1 MNSLIT
7 RLQRRSRVVVGSSMA
22 VIVALPLAAALG
34 MGVSAAAAAE
44 TGRAADTA
52 RTTTTSDKTSG
63 KSSDKSSDTSST
75 KLGKAEPWTLGQ
87 TADAAAEAAA
97 AGEQFDALLFNKTA
111 AFPHTNIPVATA
123 AIQQLGADNNFNVTV
138 TADSTAFTDANL
150 EQYEVVIFLS
160 TTGDV
165 LNETQQGA
173 FERYIQAGGG
183 YAGIHAASDT
193 EYDWPWYGNL
203 VGAYFNNHPNGTPT
217 ATVKVEDPA
226 HPSTAGLPKR
236 WERTDEW
243 YNFRT
248 NPATARNKIH
258 ILASLD
264 ETTYAPGTGAMGV
277 EHPIAWCQD
286 YDGGRSWYTGM
297 GHTDASFADA
307 NFLKHILGG
316 IETAA
321 GVVPS
326 DCKATLQP
334 SFEKVALDENTTN
347 PMELAIADD
356 GRVFYIDRA
365 GAVKIILPSN
375 GSVVTAGTVPV
386 YTGQEFGLLGIALD
400 PDFAT
405 NNHVFLYYAPQG
417 TASIDRISR
426 FTMNGNT
433 LDLSSAV
440 TILDVPV
447 QRNECC
453 HAGGS
458 MEFDHDGNLY
468 LATGDNTNPFDSN
481 GFNPIDERP
490 GREAWDAQRTSANT
504 NDLNGKVLKIK
515 PSAGGGYTIPAG
527 NLFDEAADTQQKTR
541 PEIYAM
547 GFRNPFRIGLDE
559 QNNKLLVADYG
570 PDSGSTSATR
580 GPNGRV
586 EWNILNQPGN
596 YGWPYCVGAN
606 TPYNDYN
613 FASGTAGATFNCAA
627 PVNDSPNNT
636 GLTNLPPAKA
646 AVIWQSNNAS
656 ITGTPEIGAS
666 GAPMTSGTYDYDP
679 DLVSDRKWP
688 AYFDEKAIWADWNN
702 SRLFTVQMNDGGT
715 NYTDINRFLPNLQ
728 MRRPHA
734 LQFGPDG
741 ALYMIEWGS
750 GFDGNNADSGVY
762 RIDYVEGERSPTARA
777 TTDKTSGA
785 APLTVNFDGTGSF
798 DGDTGSNVGLTY
810 AWDFTSDGTVDATS
824 PTASFTYNA
833 AGNYTARL
841 TVTAANGKTGT
852 TNIDIVA
859 GNSAPVVDLQLPL
872 NGGFFEFGD
881 TIKYKVVVTDAED
894 GTIDCSKVIVQPG
907 LGHDQHSHGYE
918 QYTGCEGSFVLPG
931 DAGHSGANVFG
942 TVTATYKDG
951 GNGAAGSLTGIDGA
965 VLHTKKKEAEFYDQT
980 GRTGSNT
987 AGTAG
992 VATQTTT
999 DTNGGLNVTGVET
1012 GDWFRWDVMNLTN
1025 ITGVTMRAAST
1036 TTGATFE
1043 VRQGSPTGTAIG
1055 TLTVPNTGGAQTWQ
1069 NVSTTFTGATTTSVP
1084 LYFVATTGGA
1094 NVNWVEFAGRGVTDN
1109 TPPTVSIS
1117 ASKLTGSAPLPV
1129 DFTSTVSD
1137 ADNDA
1142 PFTYA
1147 WSFGDTTTS
1156 TAPNPSK
1163 TYSNPGKYT
1172 VSLTVTDARGA
1183 KTTKTTEIT
1192 VTAAAPICFSG
1203 RSDDFLGTSLDTSRW
1218 NQSVR
1223 VNQSLTVADGTLNIP
1238 LTNSDLYQTT
1248 NTTPNIVLQNLPGG
1262 AFEATTKVTLNA
1274 TKGYQQGGLIV
1285 YGDDNN
1291 YLKLVYSGRSTAAAG
1306 SKAANIIQFAK
1317 EVNATATET
1326 NSANLG
1332 AAFPDT
1338 VWLRLSSTDGN
1349 SVTASYSSDGATW
1362 LPVTAANAARDL
1374 TGITSPRIGLLALGA
1389 TAAGAADNLT
1399 AKFDYFTLT
1408 PDDTAVPCA
1417 TPCQVEQFNGNAL
1430 DLTSWNRSVRVND
1443 TMTVADGTLNIPL
1456 TNSDLYQTT
1465 NTTPN
1470 VVLRDLPTG
1479 KFVVTTKVTLNATKG
1494 YQQGGLTIYGDDDNY
1509 IKLVYSGRSTA
1520 AAGSKAANIIQFF
1533 KETNA
1538 VASETNGAALGAAFP
1553 DTVWLRLSS
1562 TDGNAVTA
1570 SYSSDGATWLP
1581 VTAANAARDLTGIT
1595 APKVGLV
1602 ALGATAAG
1610 AADNL
1615 VAKFD
1620 FFTLGQDDTCQP
1632 GGGPSDTTA
1641 PTTTLTIPLPNGQAG
1656 WYNTRPSFTLA
1667 ATDNTGG
1674 SGVASTEYRI
1684 DGGTWTPYTTAVSV
1698 PGEGTKLIEYRS
1710 KDSAGNVES
1719 IKSQTVKIDTVD
1731 PTVTSATAG
1740 TTTKTVTLTATDAT
1754 SGVASIEYQIGD
1766 ATTWTTYS
1774 TPLTI
1779 DEVGTKVVR
1788 FRATDVAGNVSD
1800 VGTTTVVVDDSTKPE
1815 VGATV
1820 LGSYAGEL
1828 VDQAS
1833 TGVTGE
1839 ATMVSAADGSGFTT
1853 TVELTLA
1860 GLDPSQNYESHL
1872 HIGTTCGG
1880 FAGHYRDDPAGD
1892 GVPPNELWPTNPGW
1906 TAGSGEARIKAAADG
1921 TSFATAT
1928 VPWAPRIQGGILALH
1943 RDGAIIGCVDLD
1955 LTGPGTVVLD
1965 ATDDVDVTSLTYT
1978 VDGGAETAYDGPF
1991 EITAP
1996 GTHVVSYTAKDAAD
2010 NTTTGSFEVVV
2021 PQGEEPPVE
2030 TAKPSV
2036 AITTSPAAAN
2046 GRKNWFTAPVTVTL
2060 AGSGGTGNLNLEYR
2074 IGNGPWTA
2082 YTAPF
2087 TIKADGVTLVQARAT
2102 DTTGK
2107 TSAVETVTIKMDAT
2121 APTLSISGIAD
2132 KARLDVA
2139 AVRQALVN
2147 ATDATSG
2154 VTERV
2159 VRLDGALV
2167 DSPTRIDALSLR
2179 SGSHTLSVT
2188 VTDEAGNQ
2196 ASSTIGF
2203 KVVASYGGAKK
2214 LVKRLDREDTIGAKL
2229 GTKLKKELKAVKRA
2243 DKSKEKGEARKAIKR
2258 FTKLASKV
2266 DDAEARKALKHLAR
2280 TLKKQL

>member
-1 MNSLIT
+1 
-7 RLQRRSRVVVGSSMA
+7 
-22 VIVALPLAAALG
+22 
-34 MGVSAAAAAE
+34 
-44 TGRAADTA
+44 
-52 RTTTTSDKTSG
+52 
-63 KSSDKSSDTSST
+63 
-75 KLGKAEPWTLGQ
+75 
-87 TADAAAEAAA
+87 
-97 AGEQFDALLFNKTA
+97 
-111 AFPHTNIPVATA
+111 
-123 AIQQLGADNNFNVTV
+123 
-138 TADSTAFTDANL
+138 
-150 EQYEVVIFLS
+150 
-160 TTGDV
+160 
-165 LNETQQGA
+165 
-173 FERYIQAGGG
+173 
-183 YAGIHAASDT
+183 
-193 EYDWPWYGNL
+193 
-203 VGAYFNNHPNGTPT
+203 
-217 ATVKVEDPA
+217 
-226 HPSTAGLPKR
+226 
-236 WERTDEW
+236 
-243 YNFRT
+243 
-248 NPATARNKIH
+248 
-258 ILASLD
+258 
-264 ETTYAPGTGAMGV
+264 
-277 EHPIAWCQD
+277 
-286 YDGGRSWYTGM
+286 
-297 GHTDASFADA
+297 
-307 NFLKHILGG
+307 
-316 IETAA
+316 
-321 GVVPS
+321 
-326 DCKATLQP
+326 
-334 SFEKVALDENTTN
+334 
-347 PMELAIADD
+347 
-356 GRVFYIDRA
+356 
-365 GAVKIILPSN
+365 
-375 GSVVTAGTVPV
+375 
-386 YTGQEFGLLGIALD
+386 
-400 PDFAT
+400 
-405 NNHVFLYYAPQG
+405 
-417 TASIDRISR
+417 
-426 FTMNGNT
+426 
-433 LDLSSAV
+433 
-440 TILDVPV
+440 
-447 QRNECC
+447 
-453 HAGGS
+453 
-458 MEFDHDGNLY
+458 
-468 LATGDNTNPFDSN
+468 
-481 GFNPIDERP
+481 
-490 GREAWDAQRTSANT
+490 
-504 NDLNGKVLKIK
+504 VLKIK

-586 EWNILNQPGN
+586 EWNILDQPGN
-596 YGWPYCVGAN
+596 YGWPYCVGNN

-636 GLTNLPPAKA
+636 GLTNLPPAKP

-702 SRLFTVQMNDGGT
+702 SRLFTVQMNDAGT
-715 NYTDINRFLPNLQ
+715 NYTDINRFLPNLA
-728 MRRPHA
+728 MSRPHA

-750 GFDGNNADSGVY
+750 GFDGNNANSGIY

-777 TTDKTSGA
+777 TTDKTSGP
-785 APLTVNFDGTGSF
+785 APLTVAFDGTTSI
-798 DGDTGSNVGLTY
+798 DGDTGTNAGLTY
-810 AWDFTSDGTVDATS
+810 AWDFTNDGTVDATT
-824 PTASFTYNA
+824 PTASFTYNT

-881 TIKYKVVVTDAED
+881 TIKYTVSVTDPD
-894 GTIDCSKVIVQPG
+894 GGTVDCTKVTVQPG

-918 QYTGCEGSFVLPG
+918 QYKGCSGSFVLPG
-931 DAGHSGANVFG
+931 DSGHSGANVFG
-942 TVTATYKDG
+942 TVTATYTDA
-951 GNGAAGSLTGIDGA
+951 GNGAAGPLTGVDGA
-965 VLHTKKKEAEFYDQT
+965 VLHTKKKEAEFFDKT
-980 GRTGSNT
+980 GRTGSET
-987 AGTAG
+987 AGTPG
-992 VATQTTT
+992 VITQTTT
-999 DTNGGLNVTGVET
+999 DTNAGLNVTGVET
-1012 GDWFRWDVMNLTN
+1012 GDWFAWDVMNLTN

-1036 TTGATFE
+1036 TGGAFA
-1043 VRQGSPTGTAIG
+1043 VRQGSPTGTTIG
-1055 TLTVPNTGGAQTWQ
+1055 TLTVPATGGNQTWQ
-1069 NVSTTFTGATTTSVP
+1069 DVSTTFTGATTTSVP

-1094 NVNWVEFAGRGVTDN
+1094 NVNWLQFNGRGVTDN
-1109 TPPTVSIS
+1109 TPPAVSIS

-1129 DFTSTVSD
+1129 DFTSTVTD

-1156 TAPNPSK
+1156 TVANPSK
-1163 TYSNPGKYT
+1163 TYANPGKYT

-1183 KTTKTTEIT
+1183 KTTKTLEIN

-1203 RSDDFLGTSLDTSRW
+1203 RSDDFLGTSLDTTRW

-1238 LTNSDLYQTT
+1238 LTNTDLYQGT

-1262 AFEATTKVTLNA
+1262 AFEVTTKVTLNA
-1274 TKGYQQGGLIV
+1274 TKGYQQGGLIL

-1291 YLKLVYSGRSTAAAG
+1291 YMKLVYSGRSTAAAG
-1306 SKAANIIQFAK
+1306 SKAANVIQFAK

-1326 NSANLG
+1326 NSAN
-1332 AAFPDT
+1332 
-1338 VWLRLSSTDGN
+1338 
-1349 SVTASYSSDGATW
+1349 
-1362 LPVTAANAARDL
+1362 
-1374 TGITSPRIGLLALGA
+1374 
-1389 TAAGAADNLT
+1389 
-1399 AKFDYFTLT
+1399 
-1408 PDDTAVPCA
+1408 
-1417 TPCQVEQFNGNAL
+1417 
-1430 DLTSWNRSVRVND
+1430 
-1443 TMTVADGTLNIPL
+1443 
-1456 TNSDLYQTT
+1456 
-1465 NTTPN
+1465 
-1470 VVLRDLPTG
+1470 
-1479 KFVVTTKVTLNATKG
+1479 
-1494 YQQGGLTIYGDDDNY
+1494 
-1509 IKLVYSGRSTA
+1509 
-1520 AAGSKAANIIQFF
+1520 
-1533 KETNA
+1533 
-1538 VASETNGAALGAAFP
+1538 LGAAFP

-1656 WYNTRPSFTLA
+1656 WYDTRPSFTLA
-1667 ATDNTGG
+1667 ATDNSGG

-1774 TPLTI
+1774 TPLTF

-1860 GLDPSQNYESHL
+1860 GLDPAQDYESHL

-1892 GVPPNELWPTNPGW
+1892 GTPPNELWPTNPGW
-1906 TAGSGEARIKAAADG
+1906 TAGSGVARIKAAADG

-1928 VPWAPRIQGGILALH
+1928 VPWAPRIEGGILALH

-1996 GTHVVSYTAKDAAD
+1996 GTHVVAYTAKDAAD

-2102 DTTGK
+2102 DTAGK

-2243 DKSKEKGEARKAIKR
+2243 DKSKEKGEARKALKR

>member
-1 MNSLIT
+1 
-7 RLQRRSRVVVGSSMA
+7 MA
-22 VIVALPLAAALG
+22 VTENG
-34 MGVSAAAAAE
+34 
-44 TGRAADTA
+44 
-52 RTTTTSDKTSG
+52 SD
-63 KSSDKSSDTSST
+63 
-75 KLGKAEPWTLGQ
+75 
-87 TADAAAEAAA
+87 
-97 AGEQFDALLFNKTA
+97 
-111 AFPHTNIPVATA
+111 
-123 AIQQLGADNNFNVTV
+123 
-138 TADSTAFTDANL
+138 FTDANL

-165 LNETQQGA
+165 LTPTQQAA

-193 EYDWPWYGNL
+193 EYDWPWYGSL
-203 VGAYFNNHPNGTPT
+203 VGAYFNNHPAGTPT

-226 HPSTAGLPKR
+226 HASTAGLPKR
-236 WERTDEW
+236 WQRTDEW
-243 YNFRT
+243 YNFRAP
-248 NPATARNKIH
+248 NPATARNKLH

-264 ETTYAPGTGAMGV
+264 ETTYTPGTGSMGV

-297 GHTDASFADA
+297 GHTEAQLRRAR
-307 NFLKHILGG
+307 LPKHILGG
-316 IETAA
+316 IQTAA

-365 GAVKIILPSN
+365 GAVKIILTN

-405 NNHVFLYYAPQG
+405 NGHVFLYYAPQG

-426 FTMNGNT
+426 FTMTGNT
-433 LDLSSAV
+433 MDLSSAV

-468 LATGDNTNPFDSN
+468 LATGDNTNPFDSG
-481 GFNPIDERP
+481 GFTPIDERA
-490 GREAWDAQRTSANT
+490 GRSAWDAQRTSANT
-504 NDLNGKVLKIK
+504 NDLNGKVLRIK
-515 PSAGGGYTIPAG
+515 PPAAGGYTIPAG
-527 NLFDEAADTQQKTR
+527 NLFAAAAPQKTR

-559 QNNKLLVADYG
+559 QNNHILVADYG
-570 PDSGSTSATR
+570 PDSSTTSATR

-586 EWNILNQPGN
+586 EWNILDQPGN

-613 FASGTAGATFNCAA
+613 FASSTAGATFNCAA

-646 AVIWQSNNAS
+646 AVAWQSNNSAT
-656 ITGTPEIGAS
+656 TGTPEIGAS

-688 AYFDEKAIWADWNN
+688 AYFDSKAIWADWNN
-702 SRLFTVQMNDGGT
+702 NRLFTIQMNDGGT
-715 NYTDINRFLPNLQ
+715 NYTDINRFLPSWNTTGNPTL
-728 MRRPHA
+728 RRPHA

-750 GFDGNNADSGVY
+750 GFDGNNADSGIY

-777 TTDKTSGA
+777 TTNQTSGP
-785 APLTVNFDGTGSF
+785 APLTVNFDGSTSF
-798 DGDTGSNVGLTY
+798 DGDTGTSAGLTY
-810 AWDFTSDGTVDATS
+810 AWDFTSNGTVDATT
-824 PTASFTYNA
+824 PTASFTYTT

-859 GNSAPVVDLQLPL
+859 GNTAPTVELTLPL

-881 TIKYKVVVTDAED
+881 TVQYAVTVTDPED
-894 GTIDCSKVIVQPG
+894 GPIDCSRVTVQPG

-918 QYTGCEGSFVLPG
+918 LKTGCSGSFVLPG
-931 DAGHSGANVFG
+931 DSGHSGANIFG
-942 TVTATYKDG
+942 TVTARYTDSG
-951 GNGAAGSLTGIDGA
+951 SGAAGVLTGIDGA
-965 VLHTKKKEAEFYDQT
+965 VLHTKKKEAEFFDQT

-987 AGTAG
+987 TGTAG
-992 VATQTTT
+992 VTTQTTT
-999 DTNGGLNVTGVET
+999 DTGGGQNVTGVET

-1036 TTGATFE
+1036 TTGAAFD
-1043 VRQGSPTGTAIG
+1043 VRQGSPTGTTIG
-1055 TLTVPNTGGAQTWQ
+1055 TLTVPNTGGAQTYQ
-1069 NVSTTFTGATTTSVP
+1069 NVSTTFTGATTSSAP

-1109 TPPTVSIS
+1109 TPPTVAIS
-1117 ASKLTGSAPLPV
+1117 ASKLTGAAPLPV
-1129 DFTSTVSD
+1129 SFTSTVTDPDSD
-1137 ADNDA
+1137 T
-1142 PFTYA
+1142 PLSYA

-1156 TAPNPSK
+1156 TLANPSK
-1163 TYSNPGKYT
+1163 TYTTPGKYT

-1183 KTTKTTEIT
+1183 KTTKTLEINVT
-1192 VTAAAPICFSG
+1192 VAENICFSG
-1203 RSDDFLGTSLDTSRW
+1203 RSDDFLGTALDTTRW

-1223 VNQSLTVADGTLNIP
+1223 VNQSLTVADG
-1238 LTNSDLYQTT
+1238 S
-1248 NTTPNIVLQNLPGG
+1248 
-1262 AFEATTKVTLNA
+1262 
-1274 TKGYQQGGLIV
+1274 
-1285 YGDDNN
+1285 
-1291 YLKLVYSGRSTAAAG
+1291 
-1306 SKAANIIQFAK
+1306 
-1317 EVNATATET
+1317 
-1326 NSANLG
+1326 
-1332 AAFPDT
+1332 
-1338 VWLRLSSTDGN
+1338 
-1349 SVTASYSSDGATW
+1349 
-1362 LPVTAANAARDL
+1362 
-1374 TGITSPRIGLLALGA
+1374 
-1389 TAAGAADNLT
+1389 
-1399 AKFDYFTLT
+1399 
-1408 PDDTAVPCA
+1408 
-1417 TPCQVEQFNGNAL
+1417 
-1430 DLTSWNRSVRVND
+1430 
-1443 TMTVADGTLNIPL
+1443 LNIPL

-1470 VVLRDLPTG
+1470 VVLQNLPSGAFEVTTKVNLAGANKGYQQGGLVIYGDDNNYLKLVYSGRNTSAAGDRAANIIQFAKEVNATASETNSANLGASFPDTVWLRMSSTDGNVVTPSYSIDGATWLPITLTNGTTAPTRDLSGITAPKVGLLALGATAAGGADNLVAKFDYFLLTPDDTAVPCATPCQVEQFTGSALDLTRWDDSVRVNSSLTVADGSLNIPLTNSDLYQTTNTTPNVVLQDLPTG
-1479 KFVVTTKVTLNATKG
+1479 KFVVTTKVSLNATKG
-1494 YQQGGLTIYGDDDNY
+1494 YQQGGLIIYGDDDNY
-1509 IKLVYSGRSTA
+1509 IKLVYSGRNTS
-1520 AAGSKAANIIQFF
+1520 AAGSKAANIIQYF

-1538 VASETNGAALGAAFP
+1538 VASETNGAALGADFP

-1570 SYSSDGATWLP
+1570 SYSSDGTTWLP
-1581 VTAANAARDLTGIT
+1581 VNAANASRDLTGIT

-1620 FFTLGQDDTCQP
+1620 WFTLGKDDTCVP
-1632 GGGPSDTTA
+1632 TPGPSDTTA
-1641 PTTTLTIPLPNGQAG
+1641 PTTTLTIPAATGSAG
-1656 WYNTRPSFTLA
+1656 WYTTRPSFTLA

-1674 SGVASTEYRI
+1674 SGLASTEYRI

-1710 KDSAGNVES
+1710 RDSAGNVES
-1719 IKSQTVKIDTVD
+1719 IKSQSVKIDTVN
-1731 PTVTSATAG
+1731 PAVTQATTG
-1740 TTTKTVTLTATDAT
+1740 DTTKTVTLTATDAS
-1754 SGVASIEYQIGD
+1754 SGVASIQYQIGD
-1766 ATTWTTYS
+1766 ATTWSTYS
-1774 TPLTI
+1774 TPLTFA
-1779 DEVGTKVVR
+1779 EAGTYVVR
-1788 FRATDVAGNVSD
+1788 FRATDAAGNVST
-1800 VGTTTVVVDDSTKPE
+1800 VGTISVVVADSTKPR
-1815 VGATV
+1815 VDATV
-1820 LGSYAGEL
+1820 LGSYAGVL

-1833 TGVTGE
+1833 SGVTGK
-1839 ATMVSAADGSGFTT
+1839 ATMVSQADGTGRTT

-1860 GLDPSQNYESHL
+1860 GLDPTQNYESHL
-1872 HIGTTCGG
+1872 HVGTTCGG
-1880 FAGHYRDDPAGD
+1880 FAGHYRDDPAGN
-1892 GVPPNELWPTNPGW
+1892 GTPPNELWPTNPGW
-1906 TAGSGEARIKAAADG
+1906 TAESGAPRIKAAADG

-1928 VPWAPRIQGGILALH
+1928 VAWAPRIEGGILALH

-1955 LTGPGTVVLD
+1955 LKGPGTVVLD
-1965 ATDDVDVTSLTYT
+1965 AKDNVGVTSFTYR
-1978 VDGGAETAYDGPF
+1978 VDGGAPVAYAAPF

-1996 GTHVVSYTAKDAAD
+1996 GTHVVSYTATDAAG
-2010 NTTTGSFEVVV
+2010 NETTGSFEVVV
-2021 PQGEEPPVE
+2021 PDAPPVE
-2030 TAKPSV
+2030 SAKPTVS
-2036 AITTSPAAAN
+2036 ITTSPAAAN
-2046 GRKNWFTAPVTVTL
+2046 GRSNWFTSPVTVTL
-2060 AGSGGTGNLNLEYR
+2060 AGAGGTGNLAVEYR
-2074 IGNGPWTA
+2074 IGNGAWTA

-2087 TIKADGVTLVQARAT
+2087 KVSADGVTLVQARAT
-2102 DTTGK
+2102 DAAGK

-2121 APTLSISGIAD
+2121 APTVAVTGIAD
-2132 KARLDVA
+2132 KAKLDVA
-2139 AVRQALVN
+2139 AVRRALVT

-2154 VTERV
+2154 VAGQV
-2159 VRLDGALV
+2159 VLLDGVLV

-2179 SGSHTLSVT
+2179 SGSHTLEVT
-2188 VTDEAGNQ
+2188 VTDEAGNRT
-2196 ASSTIGF
+2196 STTVSF

-2214 LVKRLDREDTIGAKL
+2214 LVKRLEREDTIGAKL
-2229 GTKLKKELKAVKRA
+2229 GTKLEVELKAAKSA
-2243 DKSKEKGEARKAIKR
+2243 DKSKEKREARKALKR
-2258 FTKLASKV
+2258 FKKLASRV
-2266 DDAEARKALKHLAR
+2266 DDAEAKRALKHLAR
-2280 TLKKQL
+2280 TLRAQL